1 MLPIFPLFQIALTA
15 GIGSFAAFLLLLLAR
30 SFSHIGSLSDMIG
43 LAVVVGV
50 SILVWRAAGNTAA
63 LNLDPIP
70 AISPNDVLCSLVTY
84 LFLGWYAAFRRPADT
99 SRFEQMRVVLTLVSF
114 LVNVVTI

>member
-1 MLPIFPLFQIALTA
+1 MFPLWHIALSA
-15 GIGSFAAFLLLLLAR
+15 GIGALATFLLLLIAR
-30 SFSHIGSLSDMIG
+30 SFSNREPLGEMIG

-70 AISPNDVLCSLVTY
+70 AISPNDVLCPDDLSCLFILVV
-84 LFLGWYAAFRRPADT
+84 F
-99 SRFEQMRVVLTLVSF
+99 SF
-114 LVNVVTI
+114 SSVFI